1 MKSKLIYLLILLADL
16 LWMAASVSA
25 GDLVRY
31 HGNWNYGLSSPIR
44 GGIYLLTLVSIA
56 VWLLLYLTMDLDC
69 FRSGWQIS
77 AMISRTSLATLLLF
91 SAVLSW
97 GYFARIYY
105 SRLMLFYYFVFFWAG
120 LILIRLGANW
130 LLRAQVRAGNVRRVV
145 LIGDYQLSKEI
156 ASRIQR
162 HPEFLYQIVGFLTPH
177 EGAEVTNGDAPADT
191 VPGLSSLDAIGF
203 LLKRD
208 VRELIVLSK
217 HAPGL
222 DLQKFLVGCQEEGIH
237 IHVLPQPYELYL
249 SRPRLVEV
257 DGIPLVFLQHPKISL
272 AAKLLKRAF
281 DLVTAMVLL
290 IPATL
295 AIAVAGGILWAKDRH
310 FLRKETRCGLGG
322 QPFGMYRLDIETEE
336 EKASAYHRLLRNLS
350 LSELPQL
357 FNVLAGQMSLVGPR
371 PEPLERVRD
380 YSEWQ
385 KQRLK
390 ILPGMTGL
398 AQVNGLREEHPSED
412 KTRYDLQ
419 YVLHW
424 SPLFD
429 IVLLLQTIWT
439 LVGRLALHAANVRGA
454 GNMKPSPNPKHGSA
468 QQAVE
473 SAGE

>member
-1 MKSKLIYLLILLADL
+1 MKSKRIYLLILLADL
-16 LWMAASVSA
+16 LWMLASVSA
-25 GDLVRY
+25 GYLVRY
-31 HGNWNYGLSSPIR
+31 HSGWSLGLASPIH
-44 GGIYLLTLVSIA
+44 GAIYLLAVVSFA
-56 VWLLLYLTMDLDC
+56 VWLLLYSTMDLDC

-77 AMISRTSLATLLLF
+77 AMISRTSLAALVF
-91 SAVLSW
+91 ISAILSW

-105 SRLMLFYYFVFFWAG
+105 SRLLLFYYFAFFWAG
-120 LILIRLGANW
+120 IILIRLGTNW
-130 LLRAQVRAGNVRRVV
+130 LLRAQVRAGNVRRVA
-145 LIGDYQLSKEI
+145 LIGDGQLSREI

-162 HPEFLYQIVGFLTPH
+162 HPEFLYQIVGFLTPQ
-177 EGAEVTNGDAPADT
+177 ESAEVTNGEAPADT
-191 VPGLSSLDAIGF
+191 VSGLSSLDAIQF
-203 LLKRD
+203 LRKRE
-208 VRELIVLSK
+208 VCELIVLSK

-222 DLQKFLVGCQEEGIH
+222 ELQKFLVGCQEEGIH

-257 DGIPLVFLQHPKISL
+257 DGIPLVFLQHPKVSL
-272 AAKLLKRAF
+272 PAKLLKRAF

-290 IPATL
+290 VPATL
-295 AIAVAGGILWAKDRH
+295 AIAVAGGILWTKDRR
-310 FLRKETRCGLGG
+310 FIRKETRCGLGA

-336 EKASAYHRLLRNLS
+336 DKASAYHGLLRDLG
-350 LSELPQL
+350 LSELPQI

-371 PEPLERVRD
+371 PEPLERVRE

-429 IVLLLQTIWT
+429 VVLLLQTIWT
-439 LVGRLALHAANVRGA
+439 LAGRLVVHTAKIQESGR
-454 GNMKPSPNPKHGSA
+454 KRPSPNPKRGSA
-468 QQAVE
+468 QQVVE
-473 SAGE
+473 STGE